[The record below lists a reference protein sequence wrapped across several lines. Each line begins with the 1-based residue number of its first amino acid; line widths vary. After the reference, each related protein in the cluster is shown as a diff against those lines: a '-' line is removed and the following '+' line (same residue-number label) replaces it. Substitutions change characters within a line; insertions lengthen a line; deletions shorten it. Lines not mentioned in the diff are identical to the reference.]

1 MRIVQLKEM
10 SEEDIDALMDRESPM
25 FEVMEDVSNILAGVQ
40 EGGDA
45 KLFDYTKKFDGADI
59 DSVIV
64 YEEDLADAKDRVDPS
79 IVKQIEK
86 AAANLTKYHTK
97 EKEVIGDFS
106 MDEFAP
112 GVSIGHSVIPMELVG
127 AYVPGGSHAYPSS
140 ALMTVI
146 PAKVAGVSH
155 VIMCTPPGPDGK
167 VNDLTL
173 VAADIAGVDQIFK
186 VGGAQAIAAMA
197 FGTDTIP
204 RVEKIVGPG
213 NIYVAAAKTLVE
225 DTVEIDF
232 PAGPSEVMI
241 LGDNTAKAPLV
252 ASDMIAQLE
261 HGDNSVA
268 ILVTS
273 SKKLA
278 EAVQKEVGD
287 EIPDDSKSL
296 ILLVKSLAEG
306 ISIINFYAPEH
317 IEMMVSNASEVAKEI
332 RNAGSIFIGNFS
344 PVAVGDY
351 ASGTNHVL
359 PTAGY
364 ARVVSG
370 LSVDH
375 FVKKIP
381 VQMLTKKGLSNIKDC
396 AIDLANAEG
405 MSKHAES
412 ISARFS
418 K

>member
-10 SEEDIDALMDRESPM
+10 SEKDIDELMDRESPM
-25 FEVMEDVSNILAGVQ
+25 FEVMEDVSDILAGVQ

-45 KLFDYTKKFDGADI
+45 ALVDYTKKFDGVDL
-59 DSVIV
+59 DSLMVM
-64 YEEDLADAKDRVDPS
+64 EEEMENAKDRVDS
-79 IVKQIEK
+79 ALIKQIEK
-86 AAANLTKYHTK
+86 AASNLTKYHTK
-97 EKEVIGDFS
+97 EKELIGDFA
-106 MDEFAP
+106 MDVFAP
-112 GVSIGHSVIPMELVG
+112 GVSIGHSVIPMELIG
-127 AYVPGGSHAYPSS
+127 AYVPGGAFAYPST

-146 PAKVAGVSH
+146 PAKIAGVNH
-155 VIMCTPPGPDGK
+155 VIMCTPPRPDGR
-167 VNDLTL
+167 VSDLTL

-197 FGTDTIP
+197 FGTNTIP
-204 RVEKIVGPG
+204 RVEKVVGPG
-213 NIYVAAAKTLVE
+213 NIYVAAAKTLLE
-225 DTVEIDF
+225 DSVEIDF

-252 ASDMIAQLE
+252 ASDMVAQLE

-287 EIPDDSKSL
+287 EIPDDGKSL
-296 ILLVKSLAEG
+296 ILLVKSLSEG

-344 PVAVGDY
+344 PVAAGDY

-381 VQMLTKKGLSNIKDC
+381 VQMLTKKGLSGIKDC
-396 AIDLANAEG
+396 VIDLANAEG

-412 ISARFS
+412 INVRF